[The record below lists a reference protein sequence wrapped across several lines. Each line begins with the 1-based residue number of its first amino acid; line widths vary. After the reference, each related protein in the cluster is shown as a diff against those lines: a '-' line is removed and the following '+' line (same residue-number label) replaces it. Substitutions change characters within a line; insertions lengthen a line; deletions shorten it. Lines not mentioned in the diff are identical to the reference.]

1 MHVTRFANPANGEK
15 KKKGDQQTGVLVGWL
30 ADRGNKCYNL
40 TLLTPSACKAP
51 IAHPEV
57 RPILDQACVKERR
70 LEKDKERI

>member
-1 MHVTRFANPANGEK
+1 MIRPPNALFVI
-15 KKKGDQQTGVLVGWL
+15 KGGILEV
-30 ADRGNKCYNL
+30 NHSCYL
-40 TLLTPSACKAP
+40 PSACKAP